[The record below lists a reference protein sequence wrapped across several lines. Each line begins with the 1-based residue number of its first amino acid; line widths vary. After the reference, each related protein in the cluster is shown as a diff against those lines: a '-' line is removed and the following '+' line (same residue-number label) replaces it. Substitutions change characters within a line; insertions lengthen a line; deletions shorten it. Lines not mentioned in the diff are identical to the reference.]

1 MFSTRRDSMERFYQ
15 QVLEPAA
22 KVATMIQTSASTYR
36 YSMSDHPFR
45 KWEPLSLRHMK
56 THRMLDIKNGS
67 YLKANAAV
75 VADEQG
81 IIGKFIIPLEPG
93 LYRMKEGKDETRL
106 RQVTYLVELNHPVA
120 KSS

>member
-1 MFSTRRDSMERFYQ
+1 MESFYQ

-45 KWEPLSLRHMK
+45 YWEPLGLRHMK
-56 THRMLDIKNGS
+56 THTMLDIKNGG

-75 VADEQG
+75 IADNQG
-81 IIGKFIIPLEPG
+81 NIGKFIIPLEPG
-93 LYRMKEGKDETRL
+93 LYRMKDGKMEKIL
-106 RQVTYLVELNHPVA
+106 RPVTYLVELNNPVA
-120 KSS
+120 KNSQASA